1 MEPQGSRA
9 LKITELPQ
17 KEDKKEIMRQAKA
30 LKLTEEYRKTR
41 GCLAA
46 AGLMALFFAA
56 ALAFPARA
64 DNGLDLST
72 QYPGIFARPGDN
84 LSIPVRLSNSTGT
97 GMDVDVSIRS
107 LPDSWDGY
115 LQGGNYQVN
124 RVYVKP
130 GEEGETVTLHLT
142 VPKELKEGSYKAQIQ
157 ASSESGISDQLE
169 IQFQV
174 NEKEAGKGSFT
185 SEYPRQEGAS
195 GTDFSFNTTLINNG
209 LKPQSYSLSSN
220 APAGWNVGFTPSG
233 NTAKVAAI
241 DVESGQSQGL
251 TVSVTPP
258 ELVSAGEY
266 TISCTAVSA
275 EETLNLDLTVTVTG
289 TYAMAL
295 TTPDGRLSFDA
306 HAGQESDVTLQIQN
320 TGNVDLENVSVNATA
335 PSGWV
340 VTYNLENNLVDSI
353 PAGTTAEVIAH
364 VKPDSDAITGDYVT
378 SFTAS
383 NSQTSAKVD
392 FRVSVKTSTLWGIV
406 ATLLIL
412 CTAGGLGYVF
422 KKYGRR

>member
-1 MEPQGSRA
+1 
-9 LKITELPQ
+9 
-17 KEDKKEIMRQAKA
+17 MRQAKA

-220 APAGWNVGFTPSG
+220 APAGWNVSFTPSG